1 MVIAEQSMVL
11 QSEIFGIVL
20 FIMLLNYLGMFFADK
35 IMNIVGMP
43 VLRLIG
49 WIFAVMQSALAIDI
63 MLEAFQSLGVIK
75 MIN

>member
-1 MVIAEQSMVL
+1 
-11 QSEIFGIVL
+11 
-20 FIMLLNYLGMFFADK
+20 MLLNYLGMLFADK

-63 MLEAFQSLGVIK
+63 MLEAFRSLGVVK
-75 MIN
+75 SIN